1 MDNRFILARSQPGII
16 WETFFLN
23 LEHKCHVRDTT
34 IRFYQS
40 LSISEKWKAFF
51 LRSQR
56 TLLTVHYC
64 N

>member
-1 MDNRFILARSQPGII
+1 MLGLNQALYGRH
-16 WETFFLN
+16 FFLN

-40 LSISEKWKAFF
+40 LSISEQWKAFF

-56 TLLTVHYC
+56 TLFTVHYC